1 MEFEWDPVKD
11 RLNQEKHGISFKEAS
26 TVFGDPLAMT
36 YLDPRPDFEEYRF
49 LTIGYTSTDR
59 FIIVAHTDRGDRIRI
74 ITARPVG
81 SKERRFYE
89 Q

>member
-1 MEFEWDPVKD
+1 M
-11 RLNQEKHGISFKEAS
+11 S
-26 TVFGDPLAMT
+26 TLRQTVGTSLT
-36 YLDPRPDFEEYRF
+36 LDKNDERRIVTRPDFEEYRF

-59 FIIVAHTDRGDRIRI
+59 LIIVAHTYRGDRIRI